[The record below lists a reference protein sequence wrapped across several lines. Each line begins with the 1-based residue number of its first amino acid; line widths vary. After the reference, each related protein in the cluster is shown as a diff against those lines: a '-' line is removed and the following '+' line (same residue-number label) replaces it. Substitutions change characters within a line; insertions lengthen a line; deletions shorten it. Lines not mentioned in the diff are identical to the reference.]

1 MADPQQVL
9 AQRVH
14 DAIVASFGPEYRD
27 ADPLIRPSSFAD
39 FQANAALP
47 LAKRVGR
54 PPREVAAELTARL
67 DVTGVCAEPVVSG
80 PGFINLTLRDDWI
93 AVQASAMLGDDRL
106 GLVPAAAPQTV
117 VVEYSSPNIAKE
129 MHVGHLRT
137 TIVGDAIARI
147 GEFAGH
153 RVIRDNHV
161 GDWGT
166 QFGMLI
172 EYLLDVGEESAEA
185 GSLRTDPNAFYQA
198 ARRKF
203 DSDPGFADRAR
214 KRVVDLQGGDPGT
227 LQLWQ
232 DLVDFSK
239 DYLHRIYGRLG
250 VTLTDD
256 DIKGESFYNDL
267 LADTVARLEE
277 EGIAVHSDGALCA
290 FPAGFTG
297 REGRPMPVIIRKSDG
312 GYNYST
318 TDLATIRYRVDEL
331 HVDRAIYVVG
341 SDQALHFQM
350 VFAVAREAGWIPP
363 GAVFEHAQIG
373 LVLGPDGNRLRTRS
387 GDNVQLSDLLA
398 EAVERARAI
407 LDELDAT
414 ARFDAAEL
422 DAVAEAVGIGAV
434 KYADLSTARE
444 SAYVFDWDRMISFRG
459 NTGPYLQY
467 ATARIRSIFRRAA
480 DGLAADTGADAAV
493 ATDAADADAAAA
505 DAAAADAA
513 AADAGTT
520 AHRAGVAITAG
531 PERALALKLLG
542 FGAVITGVGETAEP
556 HRLCGYLFEVAS
568 LFTTFYEECPVLK
581 AESASLRASR
591 LALCALTHD
600 VLTTGLG
607 LLGVPVPER
616 M

>member
-14 DAIVASFGPEYRD
+14 AAIVASFGPDYGD
-27 ADPLIRPSSFAD
+27 ADALIRPSSFAD

-47 LAKRVGR
+47 LGKRLGR

-67 DVTGVCAEPVVSG
+67 DVSDMCEPPEVSG
-80 PGFINLTLRDDWI
+80 PGFINFTLRGDWI
-93 AVQASAMLGDDRL
+93 AAQAVSMLEDPRL
-106 GLVPAAAPQTV
+106 GVEPAARPQTV

-137 TIVGDAIARI
+137 TIVGDAVARVLD
-147 GEFAGH
+147 FAGH

-172 EYLLDVGEESAEA
+172 EYLIETGEDSPEA
-185 GSLRTDPNAFYQA
+185 GLLRTDPNAFYQA
-198 ARRKF
+198 ARRRF
-203 DSDPGFADRAR
+203 DSDPGFAERAR
-214 KRVVDLQGGDPGT
+214 KRVVDLQGGDPDT
-227 LQLWQ
+227 LRLWDQ
-232 DLVDFSK
+232 LVDMSK

-250 VTLTDD
+250 VLLTDE
-256 DIKGESFYNDL
+256 DIRGESFYNDL

-277 EGIAVHSDGALCA
+277 KGIAVYSDGALCA
-290 FPAGFTG
+290 FPPGFTG
-297 REGRPMPVIIRKSDG
+297 REGRPLPLIIRKSDG
-312 GYNYST
+312 GYNYAT
-318 TDLATIRYRVDEL
+318 TDLAAIRYRVDVL
-331 HVDRAIYVVG
+331 HCDRAIYVVG

-363 GAVFEHAQIG
+363 GASFEHAQIG

-387 GDNVQLSDLLA
+387 GDNVQLTDLLE
-398 EAVERARAI
+398 EAVDRARGI
-407 LDELDAT
+407 LDEVDAS
-414 ARFDAAEL
+414 ARFDPAEL
-422 DAVAEAVGIGAV
+422 DEVAEAVGIGAV

-467 ATARIRSIFRRAA
+467 ATARIRSIFRRA
-480 DGLAADTGADAAV
+480 DAE
-493 ATDAADADAAAA
+493 
-505 DAAAADAA
+505 
-513 AADAGTT
+513 AGDPEI
-520 AHRAGVAITAG
+520 RESGVAAG
-531 PERALALKLLG
+531 AAPERALALKLLG
-542 FGAVITGVGETAEP
+542 FGAAVTQVGQTTEP
-556 HRLCGYLFEVAS
+556 HRLCAYLFDVAS
-568 LFTTFYEECPVLK
+568 LFTTFYEQCPVLK
-581 AESASLRASR
+581 AEPEPLRARR
-591 LALCALTHD
+591 LALCALTLR
-600 VLTTGLG
+600 VLTAGLG

>member
-1 MADPQQVL
+1 
-9 AQRVH
+9 
-14 DAIVASFGPEYRD
+14 
-27 ADPLIRPSSFAD
+27 
-39 FQANAALP
+39 
-47 LAKRVGR
+47 
-54 PPREVAAELTARL
+54 VAAELAGRL
-67 DVTGVCAEPVVSG
+67 DVSDACEPPEVSG
-80 PGFINLTLRDDWI
+80 PGFINFRLRDDWI
-93 AVQASAMLGDDRL
+93 AAQASRMLDDPRL
-106 GLVPAAAPQTV
+106 GLEPVAPPQTV

-137 TIVGDAIARI
+137 TVVGDAIARVL
-147 GEFAGH
+147 EFAGH

-185 GSLRTDPNAFYQA
+185 GLLRTDPNAFYQA

-232 DLVDFSK
+232 ELVDLSK

-256 DIKGESFYNDL
+256 DIKGESFYNNM
-267 LADTVARLEE
+267 LADTAARLEE

-290 FPAGFTG
+290 FPPGFTG

-341 SDQALHFQM
+341 SDQTLHFQL

-363 GAVFEHAQIG
+363 GASFEHAQVG

-480 DGLAADTGADAAV
+480 DGPAAGTGAD
-493 ATDAADADAAAA
+493 TAAAA
-505 DAAAADAA
+505 DAEATADGGA
-513 AADAGTT
+513 
-520 AHRAGVAITAG
+520 VAVTAG

>member
-1 MADPQQVL
+1 
-9 AQRVH
+9 
-14 DAIVASFGPEYRD
+14 
-27 ADPLIRPSSFAD
+27 
-39 FQANAALP
+39 
-47 LAKRVGR
+47 
-54 PPREVAAELTARL
+54 
-67 DVTGVCAEPVVSG
+67 
-80 PGFINLTLRDDWI
+80 
-93 AVQASAMLGDDRL
+93 
-106 GLVPAAAPQTV
+106 
-117 VVEYSSPNIAKE
+117 

-137 TIVGDAIARI
+137 TIVGDAIARSL
-147 GEFAGH
+147 EFAGH

-172 EYLLDVGEESAEA
+172 EYLRDVGEESAEA

-198 ARRKF
+198 ARRRF
-203 DSDPGFADRAR
+203 DSDPVFADRAR

-232 DLVDFSK
+232 ELVDLSK

-256 DIKGESFYNDL
+256 DIKGESFYNNM
-267 LADTVARLEE
+267 LADTAARLEE

-290 FPAGFTG
+290 FPPGFTG
-297 REGRPMPVIIRKSDG
+297 REGRPLPLIIRKSDG
-312 GYNYST
+312 GYNYAT

-331 HVDRAIYVVG
+331 HADRAIYVVG
-341 SDQALHFQM
+341 SDQTLHFRM

-363 GAVFEHAQIG
+363 GARFEHAPVG
-373 LVLGPDGNRLRTRS
+373 LVSAPDGGRLRTRS
-387 GDNVQLSDLLA
+387 GDSVQLSDLLQ
-398 EAVERARAI
+398 EAVDRARGI
-407 LDELDAT
+407 LEELEAPTRFEPDEL
-414 ARFDAAEL
+414 AAI
-422 DAVAEAVGIGAV
+422 AEAVGVGAV

-480 DGLAADTGADAAV
+480 DGPAAGTGAD
-493 ATDAADADAAAA
+493 TAAAA
-505 DAAAADAA
+505 DAEATADGGA
-513 AADAGTT
+513 
-520 AHRAGVAITAG
+520 VAVTAG